1 MHRYKYRESRYKER
15 RRLSKAERA
24 ELRKE
29 RKEFRYNAGPGGY
42 AAKVLKSRTGSHF
55 KRGF

>member
-1 MHRYKYRESRYKER
+1 MRRYREQRYKER
-15 RRLSKAERA
+15 RRLSKAEKA

-29 RKEFRYNAGPGGY
+29 RKQFRYNAGGY
-42 AAKVLKSRTGSHF
+42 AERALTSRTGAHF

>member
-1 MHRYKYRESRYKER
+1 MRRYREPRYKEH
-15 RRLSKAERA
+15 RRLSKAEKG

-29 RKEFRYNAGPGGY
+29 RKQFRYNAGPGGY
-42 AAKVLKSRTGSHF
+42 AERALTNRTGAHF